1 MKILSFGDIFLGG
14 RIVEEYP
21 YFESLFSKDLID
33 YIYSADLRIAN
44 LESPIMKEK
53 TPDRNLAPWPDKLLQ
68 VAPKEMIILLE
79 HLKID
84 YVSLANNHLFDYG
97 EEGVKQTLR
106 GIKKT

>member
-1 MKILSFGDIFLGG
+1 MKILSFSDIFLGG

-33 YIYSADLRIAN
+33 YIYSADLRIATFRISYN
-44 LESPIMKEK
+44 ERK

-68 VAPKEMIILLE
+68 AVPKEMIILLE